1 MTKVPGVA
9 IDRIGLSHIAPIFLG
24 ALVLGCSAASVGAST
39 EILVPA
45 TDYAFEVQRA
55 LPAGPAVFRLANR
68 GRVPHELALG
78 RLKPGVTA
86 DSLLAFAAAG
96 GDPGDLADGV
106 VGILIAGPGETSI
119 GSLAAEL
126 SSGRTYMMIC
136 QFQDADSLP
145 PHVVLGMQAAFT
157 VK

>member
-1 MTKVPGVA
+1 MTAVAEGVMS
-9 IDRIGLSHIAPIFLG
+9 RLGFSHFTAAALA
-24 ALVLGCSAASVGAST
+24 ALVFGCRAAPGIASN
-39 EILVPA
+39 EIIVPA
-45 TDYAFEVQRA
+45 TDYAFQIRRE
-55 LPAGPAVFRLANR
+55 LPAGAAVFRLVNQ

-119 GSLAAEL
+119 GSLAADL
-126 SSGRTYMMIC
+126 TPGRTYMMIC